1 MGKARR
7 MGALAGIGII
17 LAVLLLSHRFGRA
30 EPTGSYRPEMAPD
43 ALENGCFPLPGG
55 ATLDFTYQI
64 RRDGDR
70 EIGGEMRR
78 LLVGQYDE
86 IDEPEALDAIVADLV
101 EVGFVETGPT
111 ATHDAVLRRTGPDGT
126 DVVRVSVSQLPD
138 IEEDSLVRG
147 TFELELPVAAAPA
160 DAPEVCNDPGSTKR
174 YIPWWVQ
181 Q

>member
-7 MGALAGIGII
+7 LGALAGIGII

-30 EPTGSYRPEMAPD
+30 EPTGSYRPVLAPD

-55 ATLDFTYQI
+55 ATLDFAYQI

-86 IDEPEALDAIVADLV
+86 IDEP
-101 EVGFVETGPT
+101 
-111 ATHDAVLRRTGPDGT
+111 
-126 DVVRVSVSQLPD
+126 
-138 IEEDSLVRG
+138 
-147 TFELELPVAAAPA
+147 
-160 DAPEVCNDPGSTKR
+160 
-174 YIPWWVQ
+174 
-181 Q
+181 